1 MSERLKILII
11 DDDDVDRI
19 AVSRHLKKST
29 LPVDIE
35 EAYDGATGLQA
46 LRQNTHDCVFLDY
59 LLPGSD
65 GLDILRKLRTEGV
78 RTPIIMLTRQGDE
91 QIAVEMMKAGASDY
105 ITKDKMTPEI
115 LQKSVQSVIR
125 TGRAEE
131 ELRESQ
137 ERYFVAVQGANDG
150 IWDWNLKTN
159 DIYFSPRWKS
169 MVGCEEIKGNPQEW
183 FDRIHADD
191 RGRVESDIQAHL
203 EAKTACLE
211 SEYRIVHRDGTY
223 RWVLTR
229 GLAVRDQTGKATR
242 MAGSQT
248 DITERKSS
256 EEEREQLLQKALE
269 ADRRKDEF
277 LSIVSHEL
285 RTPLT
290 AILGWAQVIRS
301 GKINEAHSNRG
312 LGVIE
317 KSAKLQARIVDDL
330 LDVSQIVKG
339 KLHLNRSPVMLS
351 QVIEMAIES
360 VLASAKEKSID
371 IVYNMDPLI
380 PTTYGDPDRLQ
391 QVVWNLICNAVK
403 FTPSKGK
410 VEVLLVKSDSNAVIT
425 VRDTGCGIH
434 PDFIPFVFD
443 RFRQEENPNT
453 RSHGGLGLGLS
464 IVRYLVEAHQGSIVA
479 SSEGPGRGAAF
490 VITLPL
496 TIHPDGQPV
505 GPQAEAAGVSLDG
518 LEVLVVEDNADTL
531 EVITTALEQYGAHVK
546 TALSAVEALGILR
559 SFWPNV
565 LISDIAMPQDDGYSL
580 IRDVRAL
587 ELEQGKRIR
596 SIALTAYASTE
607 DRQRAL
613 TAGYQAHV
621 AKPVEAARLA
631 AVVSEVA
638 GKG

>member
-1 MSERLKILII
+1 MPEPLKILII

-19 AVSRHLKKST
+19 AISRHLKKST
-29 LPVDIE
+29 LPVVIA

-46 LRQNTHDCVFLDY
+46 LKQDTYDCVFLDY

-65 GLDILRKLRTEGV
+65 GLDILRKLRSTGV
-78 RTPIIMLTRQGDE
+78 RTPIIMLTRQGGE

-105 ITKDKMTPEI
+105 ITKDKLTPET
-115 LQKSVQSVIR
+115 LQKSVQYVIR
-125 TGRAEE
+125 ANQAEE
-131 ELRESQ
+131 ELKESQ
-137 ERYFVAVQGANDG
+137 ERYAVAVQGANDG

-169 MVGCEEIKGNPQEW
+169 MVGCEEVAGNPQEW
-183 FDRIHADD
+183 FDRIHSDD
-191 RGRVESDIQAHL
+191 RARVEADIQAHL
-203 EAKTACLE
+203 EGKTVCLE
-211 SEYRIVHRDGTY
+211 TEYRIVHRDGTY

-248 DITERKSS
+248 DITERKRS

-301 GKINEAHSNRG
+301 GKINEAHSHRG

-339 KLHLNRSPVMLS
+339 KLQLNRSPVMLS

-360 VLASAKEKSID
+360 VLASAKDKSID

-391 QVVWNLICNAVK
+391 QVFWNLLCNAIK
-403 FTPSKGK
+403 FTSSKGR
-410 VEVLLVKSDSNAVIT
+410 VDVHLVKSESSAVIT
-425 VRDTGCGIH
+425 VSDTGMGIH
-434 PDFIPFVFD
+434 PEFRPFVFD

-464 IVRYLVEAHQGSIVA
+464 IVRYLVEAHQGTIEA
-479 SSEGPGRGAAF
+479 SSEGPGKGSTF
-490 VITLPL
+490 TITLPL
-496 TIHPDGQPV
+496 TTHPQGETA
-505 GPQAEAAGVSLDG
+505 GPQAEAPSVTLNG
-518 LEVLVVEDNADTL
+518 LEILVVEDNADTL
-531 EVITTALEQYGAHVK
+531 EVITAALEHYGARVK
-546 TALSAVEALGILR
+546 PALSAAEALRILR

-607 DRQRAL
+607 DRERAL

-621 AKPVEAARLA
+621 AKPVDAARLA
-631 AVVSEVA
+631 AVVAEVS
-638 GKG
+638 GNG